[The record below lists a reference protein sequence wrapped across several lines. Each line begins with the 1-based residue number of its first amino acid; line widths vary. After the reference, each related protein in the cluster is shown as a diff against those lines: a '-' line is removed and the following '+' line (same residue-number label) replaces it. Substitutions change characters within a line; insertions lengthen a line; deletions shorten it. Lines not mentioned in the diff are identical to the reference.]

1 MNDVVKMLR
10 ILELGTR
17 FDEFGVALLQQ
28 SKSAQSAT
36 TQRAEAF
43 AEGAGETTTMSLK
56 NI

>member
-10 ILELGTR
+10 ILELGAR

-43 AEGAGETTTMSLK
+43 AEGAGETTTMCLK